1 MPKHILIDPTSHDHN
16 GGAGQPTGAY
26 LPELAHP
33 DANPASAAGVAEAMV
48 EVLARADRP
57 RVTGGLAALGALL
70 LVLTTACG
78 DGSDATTDADSIT
91 DGATTETATTE
102 AGATTE
108 DPTTEDPTTSG
119 STGAGSTTDSSTGT
133 ASTGGEPDAPVVIP
147 GFDLPESAFWS
158 ADDQAWF
165 VSNIGTEPG
174 VKDGNGFISRLD
186 ADGVVTEMQWL
197 TGLDGPAGLRGAAGK
212 LYVADIDRLHR
223 VDIATASIDET
234 VTIDGAMFLNDVA
247 VGPGGEVFVS
257 DTVTNSVHAWTPG
270 QAPTLVIQT
279 PDLQAPNGL
288 AFKDDLLHVAG
299 IGSLSD
305 PAVVGL
311 LQRID
316 MGTATP
322 VSAHAAK
329 FDGVEIDGGDFL
341 VTEFTGKLQRI
352 SADGATVTLIRDF
365 VAEDGLMSTADFG
378 LDPERGLVVIP
389 DLLGGSVAVYT
400 LPAG

>member
-1 MPKHILIDPTSHDHN
+1 MPKHILIDPTSHDRN
-16 GGAGQPTGAY
+16 GDSGQPTGAY

-33 DANPASAAGVAEAMV
+33 HTNPAS
-48 EVLARADRP
+48 VLARP

-91 DGATTETATTE
+91 DGATTEAGTTTE
-102 AGATTE
+102 PGTTTE
-108 DPTTEDPTTSG
+108 DPTTEGPTTSG
-119 STGAGSTTDSSTGT
+119 STGTGSTTDASTDGSTGT

-147 GFDLPESAFWS
+147 GFDVPESAFWS

-212 LYVADIDRLHR
+212 LYVADVDRLHK
-223 VDIATASIDET
+223 VDIATASIEET

-257 DTVTNSVHAWTPG
+257 DTLTNSVHAWKPG

-322 VSAHAAK
+322 ASAHAAK

-378 LDPERGLVVIP
+378 LDPARGLVVIP
-389 DLLGGSVAVYT
+389 DLVGGSVAVYT